1 MPLADSGLRLCP
13 PTHMRFPASKPT
25 IKFLFLKT
33 LIKTG
38 KPTSAQFSQKTFIYR
53 LVSSSERMASMFH
66 RNPTLFS
73 LRIPTVTVRPIKK
86 PYSYMA
92 LEVKIVT
99 TPYTI
104 LSGDQEEDCICK
116 RACSIILRWRPF
128 MDLVAVRTMQSTVL
142 IHEPIA

>member
-1 MPLADSGLRLCP
+1 MPLADSGLPLCP

-25 IKFLFLKT
+25 TKFLFLKT

-38 KPTSAQFSQKTFIYR
+38 KPTNAPFLPKIFICR
-53 LVSSSERMASMFH
+53 LVSSLERMAFMFH
-66 RNPTLFS
+66 RNPILFS

-86 PYSYMA
+86 PYYCMA

-128 MDLVAVRTMQSTVL
+128 MDLVEVRTMQSTVL
-142 IHEPIA
+142 IQEPIA

>member
-1 MPLADSGLRLCP
+1 MPLADSGLPLCP
-13 PTHMRFPASKPT
+13 PTHMPFPESKPT

-38 KPTSAQFSQKTFIYR
+38 KPTSAQFSQTTFIYR